1 MERHRRNLKA
11 QIAWI
16 ACWLCVPW
24 CFAAGESLAADVV
37 IYGGTPG
44 GLAAAEAVVREGA
57 AVIVVEP
64 TRFIGGMVTGGIAIT
79 DTSTPDLVGG
89 IAAEFFDRVA
99 LEESKKTEPSPV
111 LQFRG
116 TDMPWPKPERWTLE
130 PKVARSVF
138 EDWIRK
144 AGYKVLRG
152 QRIDAVQKKGRT
164 ITAIKLENGT
174 VVSGKIFI
182 DASYEGDLLA
192 RAGISNFYGRESRS
206 QYGEKLAG
214 VREPHF
220 IKNYSE
226 EDYGTPTS
234 VYMHH
239 GQFGADIP
247 ARDSGG
253 RMLWGIDPAPLGE
266 VGAADRR
273 MQAYCYRLIA
283 TQRPGLKSAWP
294 KPAHY
299 YPERYE
305 LVLRYV
311 QAHPGIAFA
320 RLVHLGPIPGG
331 KFDLN
336 ASGPFSIDY
345 VNGNVGYPEK
355 SYAERDRILQDHEDY
370 EKGFFWFLAHEPR
383 VPKTLRDDVNSW
395 GLANDEFTN
404 NGLWPTE
411 IYMRESRRMIGQ
423 YVMTEKD
430 ILVDNTKDDSI
441 GMGSFVLDSHWV
453 RRFENPQG
461 FVRIEGH
468 LDESIR
474 LDQNPY
480 EISYRSLVPKADE
493 CGNLLVPVCVSAT
506 HVAICTIRM
515 EPVYMIMGHSAG
527 VAAVMALRSNR
538 PVQQIDLQALLAK
551 LSSQG
556 QVLHKSQRRKLEPR
570 AGK

>member
-1 MERHRRNLKA
+1 LKK
-11 QIAWI
+11 QIACV
-16 ACWLCVPW
+16 ACWLCASS
-24 CFAAGESLAADVV
+24 CLAAGQPVTADVV
-37 IYGGTPG
+37 IYGGTPS

-57 AVIVVEP
+57 VAIVVEP

-99 LEESKKTEPSPV
+99 AEERKKGEPPPV

-116 TDMPWPKPERWTLE
+116 TDMPLPRPVPWTLE
-130 PKVARSVF
+130 PKVARGVF
-138 EDWIRK
+138 EDWIRAAK
-144 AGYKVLRG
+144 YKVIRG
-152 QRIDAVQKKGRT
+152 QRTGAVLKKGRT
-164 ITAIKLENGT
+164 ITAIQLEDGT
-174 VVSGKIFI
+174 VISGRVFI

-192 RAGISNFYGRESRS
+192 RAGISNVYGRESRS

-214 VREPHF
+214 IREPHF

-226 EDYGTPTS
+226 EEYGTPTNI
-234 VYMHH
+234 YMHH

-253 RMLWGIDPAPLGE
+253 KLLWGIDPAPLGE
-266 VGAADRR
+266 TGAADRR

-283 TQRPGLKSAWP
+283 TQRPELKSPWP

-305 LVLRYV
+305 LLLRYV

-320 RLVHLGPIPGG
+320 RLVHLAPIPGG

-345 VNGNVGYPEK
+345 VNGNLDYPEK

-370 EKGFFWFLAHEPR
+370 EKGFLWFLAHDPR
-383 VPKTLRDDVNSW
+383 LPKTLRDDVNSW
-395 GLANDEFTN
+395 GLANDEFTD

-411 IYMRESRRMIGQ
+411 IYMRESRRMTGE
-423 YVMTEKD
+423 YVMTEND
-430 ILVDNTKDDSI
+430 ILVNNIKDDSI

-453 RRFENPQG
+453 RRFENPRG

-493 CGNLLVPVCVSAT
+493 CGNLLVSACISAT

-527 VAAVMALRSNR
+527 VAAVMALRSQKA
-538 PVQQIDLQALLAK
+538 VQQIDIQALQSK
-551 LSSQG
+551 LRSQG
-556 QVLHKSQRRKLEPR
+556 QVLHKAQRRKKSPAQENLN
-570 AGK
+570 

>member
-1 MERHRRNLKA
+1 M
-11 QIAWI
+11 
-16 ACWLCVPW
+16 ACALWAPC
-24 CFAAGESLAADVV
+24 SLAAADPLTTDVV
-37 IYGGTPG
+37 IYGGTPS
-44 GLAAAEAVVREGA
+44 GLAAARAVVREGA
-57 AVIVVEP
+57 RAIVVEP

-99 LEESKKTEPSPV
+99 AQELREVEITPV
-111 LQFRG
+111 LHFRG
-116 TDMPWPKPERWTLE
+116 TDMPLPKPERWTLE

-138 EDWIRK
+138 EAWIRE
-144 AGYKVLRG
+144 AGFKVIRG
-152 QRIDAVQKKGRT
+152 RRIDKVIKQGTA
-164 ITAIKLENGT
+164 ITAIRLEDGS
-174 VVSGKIFI
+174 VLSGKVFI
-182 DASYEGDLLA
+182 DASYEGDLMA
-192 RAGISNFYGRESRS
+192 RTGVSNFYGRESRG

-226 EDYGTPTS
+226 EEYGTPTN

-253 RMLWGIDPAPLGE
+253 KLLWGIDPAPLGE
-266 VGAADRR
+266 TGIADRR

-283 TQRPGLKSAWP
+283 TQRPELRAAWP
-294 KPAHY
+294 KPVHY
-299 YPERYE
+299 DPIRYE
-305 LVLRYV
+305 LLLRYIRE
-311 QAHPGIAFA
+311 HPKIAFD
-320 RLVHLGPIPGG
+320 RLVHLAPIPGG

-345 VNGNVGYPEK
+345 VNGNVGYPDK

-370 EKGFFWFLAHEPR
+370 EKGFLWFLSHDPR
-383 VPKTLRDDVNSW
+383 VPKAVQDDVNSW
-395 GLANDEFTN
+395 GLANDEFTDN
-404 NGLWPTE
+404 KLWPTE

-423 YVMTEKD
+423 YVMTEND
-430 ILVDNTKDDSI
+430 ILVNNTKDDSV

-474 LDQNPY
+474 LDKNPY
-480 EISYRSLVPKADE
+480 EISYRSLTPKADQ
-493 CGNLLVPVCVSAT
+493 CGNLLVPVCISAS

-515 EPVYMIMGHSAG
+515 EPVYMIMGHAAG
-527 VAAVMALRSNR
+527 VAAVMALRSGR
-538 PVQQIDLQALLAK
+538 SVQQIDMPAFESK
-551 LSSQG
+551 LRSQG
-556 QVLHKSQRRKLEPR
+556 QVLHKVDRRKR
-570 AGK
+570 